1 MSSLGTTSPSL
12 AHTFWYLMRAP
23 SCSCSWL
30 KWMSLSVVA
39 PTSLMGML
47 TRPKEIDPLQI
58 ARAMAAVQTTGGDI
72 ISAPGRQGRRG
83 RPFAGQPFNGGPRHR
98 AAVAPH
104 RKANGSTARKAPKAA
119 AKPKPDL
126 LVENFHVHGS
136 PKRDWPKRIVW
147 WDETLRDG
155 EQTPGVYYTI
165 EEKVELARMVSEA
178 GVDVMN
184 VGIPAVSPNE
194 LKAVKAIA
202 REGLDAKVLGA
213 ARTVRSDIDAVIQSD
228 ASEIAAFI
236 AASEVHLKHKLNLTH
251 EQAIQKAVE
260 SVEYAKEHG
269 LKVTFVTED
278 TVRADMGFVQQI
290 YQAAI
295 DAGAKRVLFC
305 DTVGGMTPSTFGW
318 WLDAMVKK
326 VDRPKVEFGVHVHND
341 FGMGV
346 ANSLTALEHGIP
358 CVNTTV
364 NGIGERAG
372 NASFEELVMALEELY
387 HVDTHID
394 KGKLYALSRRVE
406 EIAGVPVAF
415 NKAVVGYN
423 AFTHESGIHPDGVI
437 KNPLTY
443 EPMQVE
449 TLGRRRRFV
458 FGQHTGTRAVEARL
472 NEAGLTD
479 R

>member
-1 MSSLGTTSPSL
+1 MPSNGATGKKTKSSS
-12 AHTFWYLMRAP
+12 
-23 SCSCSWL
+23 
-30 KWMSLSVVA
+30 
-39 PTSLMGML
+39 
-47 TRPKEIDPLQI
+47 
-58 ARAMAAVQTTGGDI
+58 
-72 ISAPGRQGRRG
+72 
-83 RPFAGQPFNGGPRHR
+83 
-98 AAVAPH
+98 AVAP
-104 RKANGSTARKAPKAA
+104 KTALGS
-119 AKPKPDL
+119 DL
-126 LVENFHVHGS
+126 LVENFHIKGS
-136 PKRDWPKRIVW
+136 PKRRWPKRIVW

-165 EEKVELARMVSEA
+165 EEKVELARMISA
-178 GVDVMN
+178 SGVDVMN
-184 VGIPAVSPNE
+184 VGIPAVSANE

-251 EQAIQKAVE
+251 EQAIEKAVE
-260 SVEYAKEHG
+260 SVEYAKDHG

-278 TVRADMGFVQQI
+278 TVRADMDFVTEI
-290 YQAAI
+290 YRAAI

-305 DTVGGMTPSTFGW
+305 DTVGVMTPSTFGW
-318 WLDAMVKK
+318 WLDKTVANLK
-326 VDRPKVEFGVHVHND
+326 RPKVEYGVHIHNE
-341 FGMGV
+341 FGMAV
-346 ANSLTALEHGIP
+346 ANSLTALEQGIP

-394 KGKLYALSRRVE
+394 KKALYKLSRVE

-415 NKAVVGYN
+415 NKAIVGYN
-423 AFTHESGIHPDGVI
+423 AFTHESGIHTDGVI
-437 KNPLTY
+437 KNTLTY

-449 TLGRRRRFV
+449 SLGRRRRFV
-458 FGQHTGTRAVEARL
+458 FGKHTGTRAVEARL
-472 NEAGLTD
+472 NEAGLKATKEQLVGIANEIKDFTEAHTKDYVRDFIQAYRQWD
-479 R
+479 RDNKGVSPEVFWNIAGKHGIKVPKPIPVTV

>member
-1 MSSLGTTSPSL
+1 MASP
-12 AHTFWYLMRAP
+12 
-23 SCSCSWL
+23 
-30 KWMSLSVVA
+30 
-39 PTSLMGML
+39 
-47 TRPKEIDPLQI
+47 
-58 ARAMAAVQTTGGDI
+58 
-72 ISAPGRQGRRG
+72 
-83 RPFAGQPFNGGPRHR
+83 PR
-98 AAVAPH
+98 
-104 RKANGSTARKAPKAA
+104 KGKA
-119 AKPKPDL
+119 AKPAARPSSKADV
-126 LVENFHVHGS
+126 LVENFHVQGS
-136 PKRDWPKRIVW
+136 PKRKWPKRIVW

-165 EEKVELARMVSEA
+165 EEKVELARMISDA

-202 REGLDAKVLGA
+202 KEGLDAKVLGA

-260 SVEYAKEHG
+260 SVEYAKDHG

-278 TVRADMGFVQQI
+278 TVRADLGFVTEI
-290 YQAAI
+290 YRAAI

-305 DTVGGMTPSTFGW
+305 DTVGVMTPSTFGW
-318 WLDAMVKK
+318 WLEKAMANIK
-326 VDRPKVEFGVHVHND
+326 RPKVEYGVHVHND
-341 FGMGV
+341 FGMAV
-346 ANSLTALEHGIP
+346 ANSLTALEMGIP

-387 HVDTHID
+387 HVDTHVD
-394 KGKLYALSRRVE
+394 KKALYSLSRRVE

-423 AFTHESGIHPDGVI
+423 AFTHESGIHTDGVI
-437 KNPLTY
+437 KNTLTY

-449 TLGRRRRFV
+449 ELGRRRRFV
-458 FGQHTGTRAVEARL
+458 FGKHTGTRAVEARL
-472 NEAGLTD
+472 NEAGLTAGKEQLVAIANEIKDFTEAHTKEYVRDFIAAYRKWD
-479 R
+479 RDNKGVSPEVFWSIAGKHGVKVPKPIPLTV

>member
-1 MSSLGTTSPSL
+1 MPSTPL
-12 AHTFWYLMRAP
+12 AG
-23 SCSCSWL
+23 
-30 KWMSLSVVA
+30 K
-39 PTSLMGML
+39 
-47 TRPKEIDPLQI
+47 
-58 ARAMAAVQTTGGDI
+58 
-72 ISAPGRQGRRG
+72 
-83 RPFAGQPFNGGPRHR
+83 
-98 AAVAPH
+98 
-104 RKANGSTARKAPKAA
+104 
-119 AKPKPDL
+119 KPKGEDL
-126 LVENFHVHGS
+126 LVENFHIKGS
-136 PKRDWPKRIVW
+136 PKRRWPKRIVW

-155 EQTPGVYYTI
+155 EQTPGVYYTL
-165 EEKVELARMVSEA
+165 EEKVELARLISAA

-236 AASEVHLKHKLNLTH
+236 AASEVHLRHKLNLTH
-251 EQAIQKAVE
+251 EQAIEKAVE
-260 SVEYAKEHG
+260 SVEYAKDHG

-278 TVRADMGFVQQI
+278 TVRADMDFVQEI

-305 DTVGGMTPSTFGW
+305 DTVGVMTPSTFGW
-318 WLDAMVKK
+318 WLDEMVARIK
-326 VDRPKVEFGVHVHND
+326 RPKVEYGVHIHND
-341 FGMGV
+341 FGMAV

-394 KGKLYALSRRVE
+394 KQGLYKLSRRVE
-406 EIAGVPVAF
+406 EVAGVPVAF
-415 NKAVVGYN
+415 NKAIVGYN
-423 AFTHESGIHPDGVI
+423 AFTHESGIHTDGVI
-437 KNPLTY
+437 KNTLTY

-449 TLGRRRRFV
+449 ALGRRRRFV
-458 FGQHTGTRAVEARL
+458 FGKHTGTRAVEARL
-472 NEAGLTD
+472 TEAGLKASKDQLAAIANEIKDFTEAHTKEYVRDFIQAYRQWD
-479 R
+479 RDNKGVSPEVFWSIAAKHGVKVPKPIPVTV

>member
-1 MSSLGTTSPSL
+1 MASNG
-12 AHTFWYLMRAP
+12 A
-23 SCSCSWL
+23 
-30 KWMSLSVVA
+30 
-39 PTSLMGML
+39 
-47 TRPKEIDPLQI
+47 
-58 ARAMAAVQTTGGDI
+58 AR
-72 ISAPGRQGRRG
+72 
-83 RPFAGQPFNGGPRHR
+83 
-98 AAVAPH
+98 
-104 RKANGSTARKAPKAA
+104 RKAKGAGPAARKPSAA
-119 AKPKPDL
+119 PDL
-126 LVENFHVHGS
+126 LVENFHVKGS
-136 PKRDWPKRIVW
+136 PKRAWPKRIVW

-155 EQTPGVYYTI
+155 EQTPGVYYTL
-165 EEKVELARMVSEA
+165 EEKVELARMISA
-178 GVDVMN
+178 SGVDVMN
-184 VGIPAVSPNE
+184 VGIPAVSPGE

-228 ASEIAAFI
+228 ASEIATFI

-251 EQAIQKAVE
+251 EQAIEKAVE

-278 TVRADMGFVQQI
+278 TVRAGMDFVTEI
-290 YQAAI
+290 YRAAI

-305 DTVGGMTPSTFGW
+305 DTVGVMTPSTFGW
-318 WLDAMVKK
+318 WLDEMVSRIK
-326 VDRPKVEFGVHVHND
+326 RPKVEYGVHIHND
-341 FGMGV
+341 FGMAV

-394 KGKLYALSRRVE
+394 KQALYKLSRRVE

-415 NKAVVGYN
+415 NKAIVGYN
-423 AFTHESGIHPDGVI
+423 AFTHESGIHTDGVI
-437 KNPLTY
+437 KNTLTY

-458 FGQHTGTRAVEARL
+458 FGKHTGTRAVEARL
-472 NEAGLTD
+472 NEAGLKASKEQLVAIANEIKDFTEAHTKEYVRDFIQAYRQWD
-479 R
+479 RDNKGVSPEVFWSIAGKHGIKVPKPIPVTV

>member
-1 MSSLGTTSPSL
+1 M
-12 AHTFWYLMRAP
+12 
-23 SCSCSWL
+23 
-30 KWMSLSVVA
+30 
-39 PTSLMGML
+39 
-47 TRPKEIDPLQI
+47 
-58 ARAMAAVQTTGGDI
+58 
-72 ISAPGRQGRRG
+72 
-83 RPFAGQPFNGGPRHR
+83 AGQNGKT
-98 AAVAPH
+98 AA
-104 RKANGSTARKAPKAA
+104 G
-119 AKPKPDL
+119 PDL
-126 LVENFHVHGS
+126 LVENFHIKGS
-136 PKRDWPKRIVW
+136 PPRNWPKRIVW

-155 EQTPGVYYTI
+155 EQTPGVYYTL
-165 EEKVELARMVSEA
+165 EGKVELARLVWASA
-178 GVDVMN
+178 
-184 VGIPAVSPNE
+184 A
-194 LKAVKAIA
+194 
-202 REGLDAKVLGA
+202 EGLDAKVLGA

-423 AFTHESGIHPDGVI
+423 AFTHESGIHTDGVI
-437 KNPLTY
+437 KNTLTY

-472 NEAGLTD
+472 NEAGLTASKEQLTAIANEIKDFTEAHTKEYVRDFIAAYRTWD
-479 R
+479 RDNKGVSPEVFWSIAGKHGVKVPKTIPMTV